1 MSSQTF
7 ELPKKSQPVPVLIS
21 FSDCRWD
28 LSMVH
33 NVEQRTTC
41 GNVVSS
47 RLHELIESSSPGFLL
62 SVTTKISQTS
72 HQLLEEEEFILHR
85 RKLRKAKICTIL
97 LMLSV
102 VKIQS
107 IHVKPGRTH
116 RNTQLFF
123 QSFRALQKFRS
134 LSASSSCAPTTVAST
149 TFYVELMHLYV
160 QAPACGCRVNHSFAN
175 PQL

>member
-1 MSSQTF
+1 
-7 ELPKKSQPVPVLIS
+7 
-21 FSDCRWD
+21 
-28 LSMVH
+28 MVH

-47 RLHELIESSSPGFLL
+47 QLHELIQSSSPGFLL

-85 RKLRKAKICTIL
+85 RQLRKAKICTIL

-107 IHVKPGRTH
+107 IHVKPGRTPNFFFNPFQPCKNSGPYLH
-116 RNTQLFF
+116 PPPVPPPLWHLRLFTLSCCTYMF
-123 QSFRALQKFRS
+123 KLQ
-134 LSASSSCAPTTVAST
+134 PV
-149 TFYVELMHLYV
+149 VV
-160 QAPACGCRVNHSFAN
+160 G
-175 PQL
+175 

>member
-7 ELPKKSQPVPVLIS
+7 ELPKKCQPVPVLIS
-21 FSDCRWD
+21 FSDCWWD

-41 GNVVSS
+41 GNVVSP
-47 RLHELIESSSPGFLL
+47 RLHELIQSSSPGFLL
-62 SVTTKISQTS
+62 SVTTKISRTS
-72 HQLLEEEEFILHR
+72 HQLLEEEEFILHQR
-85 RKLRKAKICTIL
+85 QLRKAKICTIL

-107 IHVKPGRTH
+107 IHVKPGQTH

-123 QSFRALQKFRS
+123 KSFRALQNSGPYLHPPPVPPPLWHLQLFT
-134 LSASSSCAPTTVAST
+134 LSWCTYMFKLQPV
-149 TFYVELMHLYV
+149 VV
-160 QAPACGCRVNHSFAN
+160 G
-175 PQL
+175 